1 MSHAAYGFW
10 TMALAGNLALEYQ
23 LGICPLLAMSRRY
36 EVAQG
41 MAVVTL
47 VVVPLLAIIGYAVQV
62 EVLVPLNL
70 TAWQLPLWVL
80 VFFLALHG
88 LELAA
93 QRLRPGLHE
102 QYAVFLPMFRVNCLV
117 LGAALLAVDKFDGFF
132 AAVLGGLG
140 MAAGYALVLLM
151 LAAVRERLALAETP
165 AAFRGAPITVIT
177 LGLMSLGWQGLKGIF

>member
-1 MSHAAYGFW
+1 MSHAVYGFW

-23 LGICPLLAMSRRY
+23 LGLCPLLAVSRRY

-47 VVVPLLAIIGYAVQV
+47 VIVPLLAAIGYAVQADI
-62 EVLVPLNL
+62 LLPLGL
-70 TAWQLPLWVL
+70 TAWQLPVWAL
-80 VFFLALHG
+80 VFFLVLQG
-88 LELAA
+88 VELAT
-93 QRLRPGLHE
+93 LRSRPVLHE
-102 QYAVFLPMFRVNCLV
+102 QYAVFLPLLRINCLV
-117 LGAALLAVDKFDGFF
+117 LGAALLAVDKFDGFLS
-132 AAVLGGLG
+132 ACLGGLG

-151 LAAVRERLALAETP
+151 LAALRERLALAEVP